1 MFIKNIGIILIGG
14 LLLLSPLTGKA
25 AEDGEMAIYPANWD
39 GKNELTKYWFIYNLD
54 QDQEYQDQVV
64 VENTGEELLTV
75 KIYPVDALTT
85 KDGAFALENEDE
97 QRDDIG
103 KWVSLSAD
111 QLELSPGEKKAVDF
125 TIKIPKDVTVG
136 EHIGGIIVEN
146 KKIKTGRQINLKTR
160 VGVRMYETVPG
171 EVVKKIDITNI
182 KTKGFFKNTW
192 SMLYDYVISYDLI
205 NEGNVQL
212 KPKVDFDLSS
222 EWFGDVFTENKEING
237 SIFPEKQ
244 ITMEHQIDKS
254 LLIGPYKATI
264 TVNQE
269 GMPPMQIS
277 NSFWVWPWKII
288 VLSALVIIGIL
299 SWIYTIFSKQNEVEE
314 FWPEEKNVKIERE
327 KMAVKK
333 KTSLKTRKKT
343 NGKSTIRKNSK
354 PKKLKK

>member
-14 LLLLSPLTGKA
+14 LFLLSPLTGRA

-54 QDQEYQDQVV
+54 KDQEYQDQVV
-64 VENTGEELLTV
+64 VENTGGEPLTV

-97 QRDDIG
+97 QRDEIG
-103 KWVSLSAD
+103 KWVSLSMD
-111 QLELSPGEKKAVDF
+111 EVELKPGEKKTIDF
-125 TIKIPKDVTVG
+125 SIKIPRDVTVG

-160 VGVRMYETVPG
+160 VGVRIYETIPG
-171 EVVKKIDITNI
+171 EVVKKVDIINA
-182 KTKGFFKNTW
+182 KTKGYFKNIW
-192 SMLYDYVISYDLI
+192 SMLYDYTISYDLT

-222 EWFGDVFTENKEING
+222 KWFGNVFSENKEVNG
-237 SIFPEKQ
+237 SIFPGKQ
-244 ITMEHQIDKS
+244 ITMEHQIDKN
-254 LLIGPYKATI
+254 LLFGPYLATI

-269 GMPPMQIS
+269 GMPPIQIS
-277 NSFWVWPWKII
+277 HAFWVWPWKII
-288 VLSALVIIGIL
+288 VLSTLIIIGVL

-314 FWPEEKNVKIERE
+314 FWPEEKNVKIRKENI
-327 KMAVKK
+327 VLKK
-333 KTSLKTRKKT
+333 KSPPKTKKKVDT
-343 NGKSTIRKNSK
+343 KSVKRNGKAKKSK
-354 PKKLKK
+354 K